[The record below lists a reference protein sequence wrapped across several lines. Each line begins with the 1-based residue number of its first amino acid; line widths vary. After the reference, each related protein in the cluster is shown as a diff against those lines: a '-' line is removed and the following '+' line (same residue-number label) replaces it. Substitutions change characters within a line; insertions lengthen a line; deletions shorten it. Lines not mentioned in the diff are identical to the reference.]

1 MARTFLSRRA
11 SLQKSLMFVAIVGC
25 LFQGMVWGQRQIKR
39 HKRVTPPEFKV
50 GQFDGVFFED
60 ALAQLQGDRPT
71 VANAT
76 NVMTTPRPQGESSA
90 AIAADA
96 SAQPGAGDSIW
107 KSTISGES
115 IEDLIKESKSK
126 LDKVVTTPAKFAGGG
141 FGEARKEFTLIAT
154 LMAIVVRYPED
165 IRWKNSAE
173 YAQRVFAR
181 TASNCK
187 VGTLPVF
194 NEAKERHQALQD
206 LLKGTKISGTADEVN
221 WEDIADRGPT
231 MQILEW
237 ALRENLAPNVNNEK
251 QFKQSQ
257 ADIIRY
263 AELIAAYGIV
273 LHQNG
278 MTDADDEAYVE
289 LSKSM
294 VAAALDVRRTAR
306 SDDAEGARVAV
317 GKVDQSCNKCH
328 ESYR

>member
-1 MARTFLSRRA
+1 MTRTFTSRHA
-11 SLQKSLMFVAIVGC
+11 SLQKMLLILSVVGI
-25 LFQGMVWGQRQIKR
+25 LFQGVVWGQKQIKR
-39 HKRVTPPEFKV
+39 HKRVAPPEFKK
-50 GQFDGVFFED
+50 GQFDGVFFDD
-60 ALAQLQGDRPT
+60 AIAQLQGDRPT
-71 VANAT
+71 
-76 NVMTTPRPQGESSA
+76 
-90 AIAADA
+90 IADA
-96 SAQPGAGDSIW
+96 TKGNVSTTLAQGAAPTSGTNDSTALTAGDSIW
-107 KSTISGES
+107 KTTISAES
-115 IEDLIKESKSK
+115 IEDLVKESKSK

-154 LMAIVVRYPED
+154 LMAIVVRYPEE

-181 TASNCK
+181 TSANCK

-194 NEAKERHQALQD
+194 NEAKERQQALQD
-206 LLKGTKISGTADEVN
+206 LLKGTKISGNADEVT

-257 ADIIRY
+257 ADIVRY

-273 LHQNG
+273 LHQTG
-278 MTDADDEAYVE
+278 MTDADDETYVE
-289 LSKSM
+289 LSKGM
-294 VAAALDVRRTAR
+294 VAAALDVRRTAK

>member
-1 MARTFLSRRA
+1 MTRTFYSRCA
-11 SLQKSLMFVAIVGC
+11 SLQKTIIFIVVAGSL
-25 LFQGMVWGQRQIKR
+25 LQGIVWGQKQIKR
-39 HKRVTPPEFKV
+39 HKRVAPPEFKT
-50 GQFDGVFFED
+50 GQFDGIFFED
-60 ALAQLQGDRPT
+60 ALAQLQGDRPNS
-71 VANAT
+71 VDAT
-76 NVMTTPRPQGESSA
+76 KVMTTPRAQGESSTSVA
-90 AIAADA
+90 VNE
-96 SAQPGAGDSIW
+96 SVTTGEGGAIW
-107 KSTISGES
+107 KSIISGES

-173 YAQRVFAR
+173 YIQRVFAR

-187 VGTLPVF
+187 VGTQPVF
-194 NEAKERHQALQD
+194 NEAKQRHQDLQD
-206 LLKGTKISGTADEVN
+206 LLKGSKVNGNADEVT

-263 AELIAAYGIV
+263 AELVAAYGTV
-273 LHQNG
+273 LHQSG
-278 MTDADDEAYVE
+278 MTDADDETYVE

-294 VAAALDVRRTAR
+294 VAAALEVRRTAK

>member
-1 MARTFLSRRA
+1 
-11 SLQKSLMFVAIVGC
+11 MFVAIVGC
-25 LFQGMVWGQRQIKR
+25 LFHGMVWGQRQIKR
-39 HKRVTPPEFKV
+39 YKRVTPPEFEA
-50 GQFDGVFFED
+50 GQFDGIFFED

-71 VANAT
+71 MANAT
-76 NVMTTPRPQGESSA
+76 NVMTTSRPQGESSA
-90 AIAADA
+90 AIAAET
-96 SAQPGAGDSIW
+96 SVQPGAGDSIW

-141 FGEARKEFTLIAT
+141 FSEARKEFTLIAT

-206 LLKGTKISGTADEVN
+206 LLKGTKISGSADEVT

-278 MTDADDEAYVE
+278 MTDADDETYVE

-294 VAAALDVRRTAR
+294 VAAALDVRKTAR

>member
-1 MARTFLSRRA
+1 
-11 SLQKSLMFVAIVGC
+11 
-25 LFQGMVWGQRQIKR
+25 MVWGQRLIKR
-39 HKRVTPPEFKV
+39 HKRVTPPEFKA

-60 ALAQLQGDRPT
+60 ALSQLQGDRPT
-71 VANAT
+71 VADAT
-76 NVMTTPRPQGESSA
+76 KSTTTPRGDESTSSVA
-90 AIAADA
+90 ANENGTPD
-96 SAQPGAGDSIW
+96 AGDSIW
-107 KSTISGES
+107 KSTISAES

-165 IRWKNSAE
+165 IRWKTSAE

-181 TASNCK
+181 TAANCK

-194 NEAKERHQALQD
+194 NEAKERQQSLQD
-206 LLKGTKISGTADEVN
+206 LLKGTKISGNAEEVT

-237 ALRENLAPNVNNEK
+237 ALRENLAPNVNSEK

-257 ADIIRY
+257 TDIIRY
-263 AELIAAYGIV
+263 AELIAVYGIV

-278 MTDADDEAYVE
+278 MTDADDETYIE

-294 VAAALDVRRTAR
+294 VAAALDVRRNAK

-317 GKVDQSCNKCH
+317 GKIDQSCNKCH

>member
-1 MARTFLSRRA
+1 MARIFLLQCA
-11 SLQKSLMFVAIVGC
+11 SLRKTIFFAIVVGC
-25 LFQGMVWGQRQIKR
+25 VLQGIVWGQRQIKR
-39 HKRVTPPEFKV
+39 HKRVTPPEFKA
-50 GQFDGVFFED
+50 GQFEGIFFDD
-60 ALAQLQGDRPT
+60 ALAQLQGDRPNL
-71 VANAT
+71 ADAT
-76 NVMTTPRPQGESSA
+76 KMKSTTRSQGESSTSVA
-90 AIAADA
+90 VEE
-96 SAQPGAGDSIW
+96 STTTGAEGSIW
-107 KSTISGES
+107 KSIISGES

-154 LMAIVVRYPED
+154 LMAIVARYPED

-173 YAQRVFAR
+173 YIQRVFAR

-187 VGTLPVF
+187 VGTQPVF
-194 NEAKERHQALQD
+194 NEAKQRHQDLQD
-206 LLKGTKISGTADEVN
+206 LLKGTKVSGNADEVT

-263 AELIAAYGIV
+263 AELVAAYGTV
-273 LHQNG
+273 LHQSG
-278 MTDADDEAYVE
+278 MTDADDETYVE

-294 VAAALDVRRTAR
+294 VAAAIEVRRTAK

>member
-1 MARTFLSRRA
+1 MARIFLLQCA
-11 SLQKSLMFVAIVGC
+11 SLRKTIFFAIVVGC
-25 LFQGMVWGQRQIKR
+25 VLQGIVWGQRQIKR
-39 HKRVTPPEFKV
+39 HKRVTPPEFKA
-50 GQFDGVFFED
+50 GQFEGIFFDD
-60 ALAQLQGDRPT
+60 ALAQLQGDRPNL
-71 VANAT
+71 ADAT
-76 NVMTTPRPQGESSA
+76 KMKSTTRSQGESSTSVA
-90 AIAADA
+90 VEE
-96 SAQPGAGDSIW
+96 STTTGAGGSIW
-107 KSTISGES
+107 KSIISGES

-154 LMAIVVRYPED
+154 LMAIVARYPED

-173 YAQRVFAR
+173 YIQRVFAR

-187 VGTLPVF
+187 VGTQPVF
-194 NEAKERHQALQD
+194 NEAKQRHQDLQD
-206 LLKGTKISGTADEVN
+206 LLKGTKVSGNADEVT
-221 WEDIADRGPT
+221 WEDIADRGPN

-263 AELIAAYGIV
+263 AELVAAYGTV
-273 LHQNG
+273 LHQSG
-278 MTDADDEAYVE
+278 MTDADDETYVE

-294 VAAALDVRRTAR
+294 VAAAIEVRRTAK